1 MRLKTMPE
9 SETPRR
15 IREFRSS
22 FVSAFILKFY
32 PKKVEE
38 LSMKLSV
45 KTKIIAIIIS
55 VSVFGLGIFGYFTFQ
70 IFKDDKLAFL
80 YDSLTNETESKSTL
94 FATATEDNG
103 LFLSSIISG
112 IDVKTKN
119 SLESAKAFLN
129 GDQKKI
135 VGLYYHIV
143 EEATLAEQTVFEAKT
158 HPWNWND
165 IKEAPMGVS
174 IIDKTQGSFLLKK
187 EIGKAGSFGALV
199 FKQNDLWNILS
210 SRQGRMNFMINKNVL
225 IAKDKVLIET
235 TDLLSLKDRMLQ
247 SPGSSGLF
255 EMNVIGENYFVT
267 FSKLGANDLFL
278 VNMIPSKKVLAVQD
292 LLLRQIVGFLAL
304 MVFVCLFIG
313 TIAAR
318 WLTWHLDGLTH
329 AARELEAENFDVQ
342 VDVTST
348 DELGTLGTAFNQ
360 MGIKI
365 KGLLEEL
372 RIYNLELE
380 KKVADRTKELQSLT
394 DIQNGM
400 LNALGQGFVIID
412 KNHKILPI
420 YSKVAEDM
428 FDVVPDQAAPREIMA
443 VDEVQGDAFKEFF
456 ELYFAS
462 AIGFDDMARIAPD
475 LRTNTHNQ
483 RIQLS
488 YAPIANRDTQ
498 EADYVLVIGTDKTAE
513 YENMEKFNKEW
524 NHSQMIQ
531 KMASNR
537 LSLNKIITES
547 MNMLNTCIEELLED
561 KPYSARTVQRLIHT
575 IKGSF
580 SYFYISEVTKLCHD
594 LETDLGVFYN
604 AVKLPEGQQQVLV
617 DRVLAVLVSLECFV
631 EHYDS
636 IIQYR
641 EATTTKSAPAAA
653 FKEFA
658 QLLRARAPEL
668 EEDFTRRFFSTE
680 VGSYFQMYPTIVRDL
695 CASLSKDVRFNI
707 VGKATKIPEG
717 PWDEIFQQFIHFVRN
732 SMDHGIETPEARVEA
747 GKAPQGQITFEF
759 SLGKKNGEEVLNVSL
774 SDDGAGVHWEKIAA
788 KDPSVTSLEDAL
800 ERIKTGGISSKD
812 EVSETSGRG
821 VGVSS
826 LFSALNKFGGTST
839 FESFRGQGMRIT
851 IALPL
856 ASVRTRTLKIAA

>member
-1 MRLKTMPE
+1 
-9 SETPRR
+9 
-15 IREFRSS
+15 
-22 FVSAFILKFY
+22 
-32 PKKVEE
+32 
-38 LSMKLSV
+38 MKLSV
-45 KTKIIAIIIS
+45 KAKIIAIIIS

-80 YDSLTNETESKSTL
+80 YDSLTNETEAKSTL

-119 SLESAKAFLN
+119 SLDSAKHFLE

-135 VGLYYHIV
+135 VGLYYHIT
-143 EEATLAEQTVFEAKT
+143 EEASLAEQTVFEAKNK
-158 HPWNWND
+158 HPWNWED
-165 IKEAPMGVS
+165 LKDAPMGVS
-174 IIDKTQGSFLLKK
+174 IIDRKNGSFLLKK
-187 EIGKAGSFGALV
+187 EIGKGGSFGALV
-199 FKQNDLWNILS
+199 FKQHDLWNILS
-210 SRQGRMNFMINKNVL
+210 SKQGRFNFMISKNRL
-225 IAKDKVLIET
+225 IAKDKVHIEINELIAM
-235 TDLLSLKDRMLQ
+235 KDRMVQ

-255 EMNVIGENYFVT
+255 EMDILGESYFVT

-278 VNMIPSKKVLAVQD
+278 VNMIQAKRVLAVQD
-292 LLLRQIVGFLAL
+292 LLLRQIVGFLVM
-304 MVFVCLFIG
+304 MVFVCLLIG
-313 TIAAR
+313 TVAAR

-329 AARELEAENFDVQ
+329 AARELTAENFNVR

-360 MGIKI
+360 MGAKI

-372 RIYNLELE
+372 RIYNLQLE

-412 KNHKILPI
+412 KNHQILPI

-428 FDVVPDQAAPREIMA
+428 FDVVPNEVAPHEIMA
-443 VDEVQGDAFKEFF
+443 VDEVQGQAFREFF
-456 ELYFAS
+456 ELYFAQ

-475 LRTNTHNQ
+475 LRTNSHNQ

-561 KPYSARTVQRLIHT
+561 RDYSARTVQRLIHT

-580 SYFYISEVTKLCHD
+580 SYFYITEVTKLCHN
-594 LETDLGVFYN
+594 LETDLGVFYD
-604 AVKLPEGQQQVLV
+604 AVKLPEGQQQILV
-617 DRVLAVLVSLECFV
+617 DRVMAILVSLECFV

-641 EATTTKSAPAAA
+641 EATTTKSAPALA
-653 FKEFA
+653 FREFA
-658 QLLRARAPEL
+658 DTLRLRAPEL
-668 EEDFTRRFFSTE
+668 EADFMRKFFSTE
-680 VGSYFQMYPTIVRDL
+680 VGTFFQMYPSIVRDL
-695 CASLSKDVRFNI
+695 CASLSKDVRFTI
-707 VGKATKIPEG
+707 LGKGTKIPEG

-732 SMDHGIETPEARVEA
+732 SMDHGIETPDARVEA
-747 GKAPQGQITFEF
+747 GKPPQGQIVFEF
-759 SLGKKNGEEVLNVSL
+759 ALGQKNGEEVLNVTL
-774 SDDGAGVHWEKIAA
+774 SDDGGGVHWEKIAA
-788 KDPSVTSLEDAL
+788 KDPSVKCLEDAL

-826 LFSALNKFGGTST
+826 LFSVLDKFGGTST
-839 FESFRGQGMRIT
+839 FESFRGEGMRIT
-851 IALPL
+851 ITLPL
-856 ASVRTRTLKIAA
+856 ANVRTRNLKLAA